1 MFIGKY
7 NRSVIITYIGVIFAV
22 LGIVL
27 AAVGTG
33 LTAYALICL
42 IVSGVCDLFDGV
54 YARRCNR
61 TDAEKQ
67 FGVQIDSLADMI
79 AFVALPIAISLS
91 IGGFHFYQIVVVYAF
106 YALCAIIR
114 LAFFGITVDGQTD
127 EPVKHYRGLPVTY
140 AALIFPL
147 LWVITSFLAPKLT
160 AIVFAAGMAIVGLL
174 YILDIKIAKPRG
186 VFYILFPL
194 LAIALIALIL
204 IANESIKGIA

>member
-7 NRSVIITYIGVIFAV
+7 NRSVIITYIGVLAAI

-27 AAVGTG
+27 AATGTG

-54 YARRCNR
+54 YARRCKR

-91 IGGFHFYQIVVVYAF
+91 IGGFHFYQIIVIYVF

-114 LAFFGITVDGQTD
+114 LAFFGITVDGLSG

-147 LWVITSFLAPKLT
+147 LWVFTSFLAPKLT
-160 AIVFAAGMAIVGLL
+160 AIVFAAGMAIVGFL

-194 LAIALIALIL
+194 LAIALIVLTL
-204 IANESIKGIA
+204 VANAGIKGIA